1 MVGHKKKRNNRKEI
15 RLLREKPL
23 PLNRIQY
30 AGAYFY
36 GNEKMIMPFEGENLR
51 ESRHF

>member
-1 MVGHKKKRNNRKEI
+1 MKKPQQQKGI

-36 GNEKMIMPFEGENLR
+36 ENEKVNYAF
-51 ESRHF
+51 

>member
-1 MVGHKKKRNNRKEI
+1 MKKPQQQKGI

-30 AGAYFY
+30 AGAYFFWKWKNNY
-36 GNEKMIMPFEGENLR
+36 AF
-51 ESRHF
+51 

>member
-1 MVGHKKKRNNRKEI
+1 MKKPQQQKGI
-15 RLLREKPL
+15 RLLTEKPL

-30 AGAYFY
+30 AEAYFFMEM
-36 GNEKMIMPFEGENLR
+36 EKLIMPFEGENLR

>member
-1 MVGHKKKRNNRKEI
+1 MKKPQQQKGI